1 MLTLVTGIKFSIS
14 AQVLEP
20 WRNRDN
26 VPTNFV
32 CAQPG
37 HTVTAR
43 TIRWGLR
50 GVDGTRAGLTLQG
63 GSIWVCSVYLMS
75 TLSGMKRRWL
85 RFSALLFLLVT
96 AWLLWFGLYTT
107 LLLGI
112 GALSCILSLYLAHR
126 VGFFNEVFSLQV
138 IPQLPRYWGWLL
150 LENTKSS
157 LDVARIIL
165 LYLLGLNEC
174 QKINFQILKTKL

>member
-1 MLTLVTGIKFSIS
+1 
-14 AQVLEP
+14 
-20 WRNRDN
+20 
-26 VPTNFV
+26 
-32 CAQPG
+32 
-37 HTVTAR
+37 
-43 TIRWGLR
+43 
-50 GVDGTRAGLTLQG
+50 
-63 GSIWVCSVYLMS
+63 
-75 TLSGMKRRWL
+75 MKRRWL

-126 VGFFNEVFSLQV
+126 VGFSNEVFSFQV